1 MAVAGAHNIELLF
14 KKAAGLKADKSK
26 VKQIS
31 DVIDEK
37 LYDLLLVGE
46 MNAKYNDRDV
56 IWYSDIPLTKAFRE
70 SMNKF
75 RELEEE
81 LELKPILDHLA
92 SLPPLKYGL
101 EIELENRLPE
111 IAGTIIY
118 ILASI
123 IKEFSP
129 KDRTISAEEFE
140 KGVEILNLMI

>member
-1 MAVAGAHNIELLF
+1 MAVAGAHKIELLF